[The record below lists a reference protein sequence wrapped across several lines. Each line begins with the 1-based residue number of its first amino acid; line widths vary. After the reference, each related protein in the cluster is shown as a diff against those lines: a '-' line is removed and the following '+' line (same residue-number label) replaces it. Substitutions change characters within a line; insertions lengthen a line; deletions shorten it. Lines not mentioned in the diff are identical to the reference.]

1 MRQFFLSIA
10 FLAIAVIP
18 AASNAQIIVEVGGSR
33 LDPPDPI
40 TATDNDHAFLF
51 QDTFTFTDGV
61 GSATISVSDET
72 IGDFTFDISIELTNG
87 IQSVDLDENPGNNIF
102 LSAGTEPLPENE
114 FANGDIFTITVD
126 NVTNDVVFD
135 GFTDIGTSD
144 TGSGEGFSIGGI
156 DYIRDQD
163 TNGDTDPR
171 NGVIF
176 ADGTQA
182 GPTLTVTS
190 IGTSALRGVALQ
202 FRDPS
207 AVVVGDFDG
216 DGDVDCDDLD
226 GYVGNLEM
234 AATGALAPLDFDGDG
249 LLSLA
254 DANSVITLVMTS
266 NGNVGTF
273 PGDLN
278 CDGTV
283 NVLGDAFILVGSL
296 GSAVSSYSE
305 GDINF
310 DGTVNVLGDAF
321 ILVGSLGLS
330 NNP

>member
-1 MRQFFLSIA
+1 MRQFFFSIA
-10 FLAIAVIP
+10 LLAVAIIP
-18 AASNAQIIVEVGGSR
+18 AASNAQVIVEVGGSR

-176 ADGTQA
+176 PDGAQA
-182 GPTLTVTS
+182 APTLTVTS
-190 IGTSALRGVALQ
+190 VGSSALRGVALQ
-202 FRDPS
+202 FS
-207 AVVVGDFDG
+207 SSSGVVL
-216 DGDVDCDDLD
+216 GDVDR
-226 GYVGNLEM
+226 N
-234 AATGALAPLDFDGDG
+234 
-249 LLSLA
+249 
-254 DANSVITLVMTS
+254 
-266 NGNVGTF
+266 
-273 PGDLN
+273 
-278 CDGTV
+278 GTV
-283 NVLGDAFILVGSL
+283 DFLDISPFIAVLSGGPFQAEADCDENGVIEFLDIAPFI
-296 GSAVSSYSE
+296 A
-305 GDINF
+305 
-310 DGTVNVLGDAF
+310 
-321 ILVGSLGLS
+321 ILSGL
-330 NNP
+330 